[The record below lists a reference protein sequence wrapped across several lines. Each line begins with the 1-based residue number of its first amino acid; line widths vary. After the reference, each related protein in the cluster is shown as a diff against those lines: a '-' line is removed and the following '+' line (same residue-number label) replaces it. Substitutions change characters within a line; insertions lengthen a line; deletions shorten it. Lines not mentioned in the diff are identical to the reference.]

1 MTTSLTEGHFLFMP
15 NSKATREKSGNRR
28 QKTSAKS
35 NYYHF
40 YLETIEERIN
50 ATAKNSYT
58 EMSENICDHLIL
70 KLREFEERIYRLFP
84 VIPTVAIVSGINK
97 ADHEYMYEELNKS
110 LVNKISVTTLVLN
123 SRNCTNLKTSWKY
136 IFTTLY
142 NILEL
147 DTSGVDVSNLTAKAL
162 KDILAAKEGVRN
174 TPLTLILIFE
184 DFQVMSE
191 EVVNHIIL
199 CVHQYVDDFP
209 VVIIVNIA
217 VLMSALYEKLT
228 WNAASHLNVKE
239 FPVSSSFELIGEIMK
254 DLITNPKIPF
264 MISPNLLSWLYEH
277 FSMYNLSVNQFN
289 HNLKVA
295 LYYHMKTRGFLEEA
309 FYENIDLDSAFFSKT
324 WLIQNMAQ
332 LQNKEAG
339 KSIGKRKG
347 DLKVREVTFQ
357 VEQLFDW
364 YTLSIGLTYALYEML
379 QVMRKEVQMFAKD
392 FHAIYILLLNGDLL
406 ADETFHGT
414 LKYLN
419 STSDTKILI
428 DCVVA
433 CQKELTKTLG
443 QLSTE
448 QEKISLGEI
457 VDGLECMKSKLES
470 NKESLSSS
478 LRSQVVKALTSLI
491 TDHFITRNPLK
502 IHSLAGLAFCELPA
516 DMSMLVDPSLLNSIH
531 KDLSKPS
538 SVIGEDLS
546 VARRPPVCTVYR
558 LLNESGKIVNLYDW
572 FQSYN
577 FYNEEGV
584 DDIDMVQAKFF
595 SAVAELE
602 FLGIIKPHK
611 KKVDHVHKLTHGLL
625 Y

>member
-15 NSKATREKSGNRR
+15 DSKAIRQKSGKRS
-28 QKTSAKS
+28 QKMSTKS

-40 YLETIEERIN
+40 YLETVEEHIN
-50 ATAKNSYT
+50 TTAKNSYSK
-58 EMSENICDHLIL
+58 MSENICDHLIL
-70 KLREFEERIYRLFP
+70 KLREFKERTYRLFP
-84 VIPTVAIVSGINK
+84 VIPTVAIMSGINK
-97 ADHEYMYEELNKS
+97 ADHEYMYEELNTS
-110 LVNKISVTTLVLN
+110 LVSKISVATLVLN

-142 NILEL
+142 NTLEL
-147 DTSGVDVSNLTAKAL
+147 DITGVDVNKLTARAL
-162 KDILAAKEGVRN
+162 KDILMAKEGVRD
-174 TPLTLILIFE
+174 TPITLILIFE
-184 DFQVMSE
+184 DFQAMSE

-209 VVIIVNIA
+209 VAIIVNIA
-217 VLMSALYEKLT
+217 VLMSALYDKLT
-228 WNAASHLNVKE
+228 WKAASHLNVKE
-239 FPVSSSFELIGEIMK
+239 IPVSSSLELISQIMK
-254 DLITNPKIPF
+254 DLIINRKIPF
-264 MISPNLLSWLYEH
+264 MISPNLLSWLFEH

-295 LYYHMKTRGFLEEA
+295 LYYHMKTRGFLEED
-309 FYENIDLDSAFFSKT
+309 FYENIDLDSAFLSKT
-324 WLIQNMAQ
+324 CLIQNMAQ

-339 KSIGKRKG
+339 NSIGRRKG
-347 DLKVREVTFQ
+347 GVKVKEVTFQ

-364 YTLSIGLTYALYEML
+364 YALSIGFTYAFYEML

-392 FHAIYILLLNGDLL
+392 FHSIYILLLNGDLL
-406 ADETFHGT
+406 ADEIFQGT

-419 STSDTKILI
+419 STLDPKILTN
-428 DCVVA
+428 CVVT

-448 QEKISLGEI
+448 QEKISLGEVI
-457 VDGLECMKSKLES
+457 DGLECTKSELES

-478 LRSQVVKALTSLI
+478 LKSQVVKAITSLI
-491 TDHFITRNPLK
+491 TDHFITRNPIK
-502 IHSLAGLAFCELPA
+502 NHSLGCLAFCELPA
-516 DMSMLVDPSLLNSIH
+516 DMSMLVDPSLLHSIH
-531 KDLSKPS
+531 KDLTKPS

-558 LLNESGKIVNLYDW
+558 LLNESGRIVNLYDW
-572 FQSYN
+572 FQAYN

-584 DDIDMVQAKFF
+584 DDIDLVQAKFF
-595 SAVAELE
+595 SSVAELE

>member
-15 NSKATREKSGNRR
+15 DSKANRGSKSR
-28 QKTSAKS
+28 KIPTKSA
-35 NYYHF
+35 YYHF
-40 YLETIEERIN
+40 YLETVEEYIN
-50 ATAKNSYT
+50 TTVKNSYT
-58 EMSENICDHLIL
+58 KMSENICDHLIL
-70 KLREFEERIYRLFP
+70 KLREFEERTYRLFP

-110 LVNKISVTTLVLN
+110 LVSKISVATLVLN
-123 SRNCTNLKTSWKY
+123 SRNCTNMKTSWKY

-142 NILEL
+142 SLLEL
-147 DTSGVDVSNLTAKAL
+147 CVTDVDVNKLTAKAL
-162 KDILAAKEGVRN
+162 KDILAVKEGVRD

-184 DFQVMSE
+184 DFQAMSE

-209 VVIIVNIA
+209 VAIVVNIA
-217 VLMSALYEKLT
+217 VLMSSLYEKLT

-239 FPVSSSFELIGEIMK
+239 FPVSSFFELISQIMK
-254 DLITNPKIPF
+254 DLITNRRIPF
-264 MISPNLLSWLYEH
+264 MISPDLLSWLYEH
-277 FSMYNLSVNQFN
+277 FSMYNLSVTQFN

-295 LYYHMKTRGFLEEA
+295 LYYHMKTRGFLEET
-309 FYENIDLDSAFFSKT
+309 FYENIDLDSVLFSKT
-324 WLIQNMAQ
+324 CLIQNMAQ
-332 LQNKEAG
+332 LQYKEAG

-347 DLKVREVTFQ
+347 DLKVKEVAFQ

-364 YTLSIGLTYALYEML
+364 YALSIGLTYALYEML

-392 FHAIYILLLNGDLL
+392 FHTIYILLLNGDML
-406 ADETFHGT
+406 ADENFQGT

-419 STSDTKILI
+419 STLDPKILTN
-428 DCVVA
+428 CVVK
-433 CQKELTKTLG
+433 CQKELTNTLG

-448 QEKISLGEI
+448 QEKISLGEVI
-457 VDGLECMKSKLES
+457 DGLECMKSKLES
-470 NKESLSSS
+470 NKESLSTS
-478 LRSQVVKALTSLI
+478 LKSQVVNALTSLI
-491 TDHFITRNPLK
+491 TDHFITRNPIK
-502 IHSLAGLAFCELPA
+502 NHSLAGLAFCELPA
-516 DMSMLVDPSLLNSIH
+516 DMSMLVDPSLLHSIH

-546 VARRPPVCTVYR
+546 ISRRPPVCTVYR
-558 LLNESGKIVNLYDW
+558 LLNESGRIVNLYDW
-572 FQSYN
+572 FQAYN

-584 DDIDMVQAKFF
+584 DDIDLVQAKFF
-595 SAVAELE
+595 SSVAELE
-602 FLGIIKPHK
+602 FLGIIKPHN